1 MVLKDNDSSNKKNIV
16 LKQSA
21 TKAPKGSEITITINE
36 YSGGAEETPSKPKP
50 TTNTSVDTTSNE
62 TKEPKAT
69 NTVNKEEQT

>member
-1 MVLKDNDSSNKKNIV
+1 MVLKDNDSSKKKNIV

-21 TKAPKGSEITITINE
+21 TKATKGSEITITVNE
-36 YSGGAEETPSKPKP
+36 YSGGEEETPSKPKP
-50 TTNTSVDTTSNE
+50 TTNTSADTTSNE